1 MLSGEATSHDVVG
14 RTHFSPELSAGWGST
29 VTETPTPTPAGPHEL
44 IVCGGLGEGRA
55 RGRMEYLK
63 PSFPLW
69 FLKQRRA
76 NIRPCPPLAG
86 IDVSQGGGVSAAP
99 AVQQPGSLH

>member
-1 MLSGEATSHDVVG
+1 MLSREATSQDVVG

-29 VTETPTPTPAGPHEL
+29 VAETPTPTPAGPREL
-44 IVCGGLGEGRA
+44 IAFGGLGEGRA
-55 RGRMEYLK
+55 RGRMGYLK

-86 IDVSQGGGVSAAP
+86 IYVSQGRGVSAAP